1 VFSDLVVIVVPMSL
15 SLAHKGN
22 LSGDALKT
30 ITWTAPVDMK
40 CKNVT
45 TNGKS
50 STHLPENASALLGH
64 APTTTSGTS
73 TIASASASP
82 PTTAPT
88 TQLAK
93 P

>member
-1 VFSDLVVIVVPMSL
+1 MFSDLVVVVSPMSL
-15 SLAHKGN
+15 SLAEKDN
-22 LSGDALKT
+22 SSGDALKT
-30 ITWTAPVDMK
+30 RTWTAPVDMR

-82 PTTAPT
+82 PKIAPT
-88 TQLAK
+88 TKLAT